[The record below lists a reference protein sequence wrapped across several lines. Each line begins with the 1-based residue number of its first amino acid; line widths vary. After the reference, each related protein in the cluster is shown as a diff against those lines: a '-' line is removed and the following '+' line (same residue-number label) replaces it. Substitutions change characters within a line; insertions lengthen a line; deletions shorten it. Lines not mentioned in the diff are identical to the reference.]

1 MKTTNLN
8 KALADLVKK
17 FTEKLEAQAKIDR
30 TNATGKFAK
39 SFKGEVTKEG
49 FEIYSDAKYAG
60 SVNSGAG
67 AARSSR
73 EGYDKKR
80 RLEEW
85 ALAKGIRP
93 LTKTKNG
100 YKFRKMNTDS
110 NSAFKS
116 MIFAISKSIA
126 KKGTIKRYQYKG
138 SEIFDRV
145 FESMRKKVGLDI
157 KDGFSADLRDE
168 LIKIVKINGNL
179 KK

>member
-1 MKTTNLN
+1 MQKTNLN
-8 KALADLVKK
+8 KALADLAKQ
-17 FTEKLEAQAKIDR
+17 FTDKLEAQAKIDR
-30 TNATGKFAK
+30 TNATGRFAK
-39 SFKGEVTKEG
+39 SFKSSVTEDG
-49 FEIYSDAKYAG
+49 FEISSDAKYAG
-60 SVNSGAG
+60 AVDGGAG
-67 AARSSR
+67 IAKSNR

-85 ALAKGIRP
+85 AKAKGIRP
-93 LTKTKNG
+93 VSKLKNG

-168 LIKIVKINGNL
+168 LIKIVKI
-179 KK
+179 K